1 MAGPGPGKAFV
12 RNAGSWSSELEPG
25 TIFVRDGG
33 AWKEVKSILV
43 RQAAGWSIIW
53 NEFIGSLRPDA
64 DVETSDWT
72 PTPLYAELDE
82 VSPDDATTEV
92 TSSIFND
99 DASTQTYDF
108 EVALSNPLRPT
119 ERETVVFRVRQ
130 WLEVLVGAVTTN
142 NVTMELKQGS
152 TVKATISQS
161 GPFPGGYVTKT
172 KTLSQA
178 EKDSITDWDDLRVRV
193 SFEVQ
198 VTNSGDSAEAHVT
211 WIELEFS
218 TA

>member
-12 RNAGSWSSELEPG
+12 RSAGSWSSELEPG

-33 AWKEVKSILV
+33 TWKEVKSILV

-53 NEFIGSLRPDA
+53 DEFIGFLRPNA
-64 DVETSDWT
+64 DIETTDWT
-72 PTPLYAELDE
+72 PTPLNAELDE
-82 VSPDDATTEV
+82 VSPDDATTEI
-92 TSSIFND
+92 TSDTFND
-99 DASTQTYDF
+99 SSSTTTYDF
-108 EVALSNPLRPT
+108 EVALSNPIRPT
-119 ERETVVFRVRQ
+119 GRETVVLKVRQ

-142 NVTMELKQGS
+142 NVTMELKQGAV
-152 TVKATISQS
+152 VKATISQS
-161 GPFPGGYVTKT
+161 GPFPGAYVTRT

-178 EKDSITDWDDLRVRV
+178 EKDSITDWDDLRVKV
-193 SFEVQ
+193 SFAVQ
-198 VTNSGDSAEAHVT
+198 VTNLGDSAEAHVT